1 MKFNNYKNKAN
12 SAMNSIVKNKIMD
25 MAKTMIREGNGKIN
39 SDAMGSYTGIGNKG
53 ERPIQD
59 ADDL

>member
-1 MKFNNYKNKAN
+1 
-12 SAMNSIVKNKIMD
+12 MD